1 MDYIHY
7 FYNLFF
13 KADEEDDS
21 NIISYISDSIYK
33 SYYDYNDMYITYY
46 EED

>member
-7 FYNLFF
+7 IYNLFF
-13 KADEEDDS
+13 KVEEDDS
-21 NIISYISDSIYK
+21 YVITYISESIYK